1 MAGQPCKTPSDA
13 EKYRDAYMANLNLQI
28 KNNDKNL
35 QANKLHQRTGVPATQ
50 ISDYRTTSEKL
61 ADVEALR
68 ALVRSELLQIADSI
82 NANAIVQSMSVDEL
96 RFVAQNID
104 MIVKELKPKHKFGV
118 LEPIFRSFLVLQMNA
133 QMKAD
138 ANAAGIM
145 LENRGVTSLA
155 SLKQLET
162 ELVSERDISTVLQKV
177 GDVPYRDQLEM
188 VVSKTEEKLKLL
200 SPALY
205 KRLESIP
212 DFTER
217 VAQLENVARAIR
229 ELPSKKQ
236 LKEQI
241 GLINR
246 TQGEEKAERV
256 AELIEMLDVPS
267 LEFLEQIQEELPN
280 RASQFEDPNVLKKEL
295 SKKRILEV
303 VAPYL
308 VDHSHE
314 EIFGMSSREFKAL
327 RLEDLR
333 GVTRDR
339 IGYLMEL
346 FEAERRDVEEVRRPE
361 LSKTNVFTRTS
372 APPSRVYSEPTQAV
386 RQDVTQRKRDTRN
399 EESIAKYR
407 QLQKTRTQSQVF
419 QGLKENVEARREQD
433 RIQEQARR
441 ERQQTKAQLTLRK
454 VAQAKSLSTAGS
466 PRRAAS
472 LAAAGESRRKAA
484 AQAAA
489 AGAAEEGWIARNVPQ
504 TVTQSPDVDSQK
516 TTDGSG
522 LKFGKFFLHA
532 DKLKDD
538 IVCVR
543 HKNGRNHPNMPTKRV
558 SKGLGIV
565 LRHIAG
571 GANPSYDDLHKLSD
585 EDRSH
590 LSDLVRRCKVDVS
603 VPEGKDADD
612 LHQFE
617 ILQGEIGAGND
628 SPELVKKLKV
638 VILRL
643 MNKGRLPK
651 GQAREILCDLCSLG
665 F

>member
-1 MAGQPCKTPSDA
+1 MKSPSDA
-13 EKYRDAYMANLNLQI
+13 QKYRDAYMANLNLQI

-61 ADVEALR
+61 ADVESLR

-82 NANAIVQSMSVDEL
+82 NANAIVQNMSVDEL

-162 ELVSERDISTVLQKV
+162 ELVSAIDVSRVLQKV
-177 GDVPYRDQLEM
+177 GDVPYLDQLEM

-212 DFTER
+212 DYTER

-246 TQGEEKAERV
+246 TQGEEQAERV

-267 LEFLEQIQEELPN
+267 LELLEQIQEQIPN
-280 RASQFEDPNVLKKEL
+280 RASQFEDPNVLKKDL
-295 SKKRILEV
+295 SKKRIMEV

-308 VDHSHE
+308 VDHSTDE
-314 EIFGMSSREFKAL
+314 LFGKSSREFKAL
-327 RLEDLR
+327 RLDQLR
-333 GVTRDR
+333 DVTRDG
-339 IGYLMEL
+339 IDSLIEI
-346 FEAERRDVEEVRRPE
+346 FEAEERTVEEVRRPE
-361 LSKTNVFTRTS
+361 LSKTDLFTRTS

-386 RQDVTQRKRDTRN
+386 RQEVTQRKRDIRN
-399 EESIAKYR
+399 EEAIAKYR
-407 QLQKTRTQSQVF
+407 QLQKTKTQAQVF
-419 QGLKENVEARREQD
+419 QGLKQYVED
-433 RIQEQARR
+433 RHE
-441 ERQQTKAQLTLRK
+441 AQLKLRK
-454 VAQAKSLSTAGS
+454 AAQAKALRTPGS

-472 LAAAGESRRKAA
+472 LAAAAEPRRQAA

-489 AGAAEEGWIARNVPQ
+489 AGAAQEGWIDRNVPQ
-504 TVTQSPDVDSQK
+504 TVTQSQSDVDSQK

-543 HKNGRNHPNMPTKRV
+543 HKNGRNHPQMSTKRV
-558 SKGLGIV
+558 SKGLGMV

-571 GANPSYDDLHKLSD
+571 GATPSYDDLHRLSD

-590 LSDLVRRCKVDVS
+590 LSDLVRICKVNVS
-603 VPEGKDADD
+603 VPEGTDKDD

-628 SPELVKKLKV
+628 SPELIKKLKG
-638 VILRL
+638 IIMRL

-651 GQAREILCDLCSLG
+651 CQGREILTDLVALG
-665 F
+665 Y